1 MLKYSFLFALI
12 AILYL
17 PVFSQEFP
25 RETSFDENWK
35 FFRGRVGG
43 AEKPGFDDTKWCTLN
58 LPHDWSIEDL
68 PNQGAFK
75 LSNGKTQIVS
85 GPFDSE
91 ALGAYNTGYTVGGTG
106 WYRKHF
112 TLPKNLEGKVISIL
126 FDGVYMNADVWINGH
141 HLGNYPY
148 GYTAFGFELSGFL
161 NFGDKENIIAVEVK
175 NEGVNSR
182 WYSGSGIYRHVFL
195 ETKEKV
201 HVTRWGTFI
210 TTENA
215 DSLNAIIDIETTVNN
230 YDTQNADVDLVCSI
244 FNSQLQKVAEQKLS
258 TQLYRHLPSTLT
270 LKLNVANPQL
280 WSPDSPSLYKAECS
294 IVKDGKVIDKTVTTF
309 GIRTFRFDSEKGFIL
324 NGKPL
329 KMKGGAMHANNGP
342 LGAVAND
349 RAEERRVELMK
360 AAGFNAVRCAH
371 NPPSSVF
378 LNACDRLG
386 MLVIDEAFDVWLK
399 GWRDQDYHVY
409 FNDWW
414 KKDIASMVMRDRNHP
429 GIFTWSICNQ
439 VRENLDS
446 TGIALAHQLVDF
458 IHMLDPTRPVSANV
472 AQTGK
477 NWKNCP
483 PKEWKKCDPYISALD
498 ICGYSYQSSQYR
510 TDHERLPNRIM
521 FSSEIDPRNSFDNWM
536 NAMDNDF
543 VLGNFEWTALDFMG
557 EVALGWWGF
566 SKKDHDLYPWTSTY
580 SGDIDLCG
588 FKRPRSYYRDVL
600 FNHGN
605 RLSAFVFTPVPSF
618 EGNGDSPW
626 GWDDVKAS
634 WTWPGYEGKELKV
647 VAYSVYDSVSLYLN
661 DKLIGTNPTSRE
673 TEFKTAWQVPYEF
686 GTLKTIGY
694 SNGIKSAEWELVT
707 AGKPA
712 KIRLTADRAT
722 ITADGQDLSYV
733 TVEIT
738 DKNGVLNPQFNDLIH
753 FSIEGEGT
761 IAAVGNS
768 NPQSVESFR
777 QPYRKAYEG
786 KCLVIVR
793 SKNKAGQIIL
803 HASGKGL
810 ASEKVIIN
818 TKNNISTH

>member
-1 MLKYSFLFALI
+1 
-12 AILYL
+12 
-17 PVFSQEFP
+17 
-25 RETSFDENWK
+25 
-35 FFRGRVGG
+35 
-43 AEKPGFDDTKWCTLN
+43 
-58 LPHDWSIEDL
+58 
-68 PNQGAFK
+68 
-75 LSNGKTQIVS
+75 
-85 GPFDSE
+85 
-91 ALGAYNTGYTVGGTG
+91 
-106 WYRKHF
+106 
-112 TLPKNLEGKVISIL
+112 
-126 FDGVYMNADVWINGH
+126 
-141 HLGNYPY
+141 
-148 GYTAFGFELSGFL
+148 
-161 NFGDKENIIAVEVK
+161 
-175 NEGVNSR
+175 
-182 WYSGSGIYRHVFL
+182 
-195 ETKEKV
+195 
-201 HVTRWGTFI
+201 
-210 TTENA
+210 
-215 DSLNAIIDIETTVNN
+215 
-230 YDTQNADVDLVCSI
+230 
-244 FNSQLQKVAEQKLS
+244 
-258 TQLYRHLPSTLT
+258 
-270 LKLNVANPQL
+270 
-280 WSPDSPSLYKAECS
+280 
-294 IVKDGKVIDKTVTTF
+294 
-309 GIRTFRFDSEKGFIL
+309 
-324 NGKPL
+324 
-329 KMKGGAMHANNGP
+329 
-342 LGAVAND
+342 
-349 RAEERRVELMK
+349 
-360 AAGFNAVRCAH
+360 
-371 NPPSSVF
+371 
-378 LNACDRLG
+378 
-386 MLVIDEAFDVWLK
+386 MLVIDEAFDVWIK
-399 GWRDQDYHVY
+399 GWRDQDYHIY

-458 IHMLDPTRPVSANV
+458 IHTLDPTRPVSANV
-472 AQTGK
+472 AQTGR

-483 PKEWKKCDPYISALD
+483 PEEWKKCDPYISALD

-521 FSSEIDPRNSFDNWM
+521 FSSEIDPRNSFYNWM

-605 RLSAFVFTPVPSF
+605 KLSTFVFTPVPSF

-647 VAYSVYDSVSLYLN
+647 VAYSVCDSVSLYLN
-661 DKLIGTNPTSRE
+661 DKLIGKNPTSRK
-673 TEFKTAWQVPYEF
+673 TEFKTTWQVPYEP

-738 DKNGVLNPQFNDLIH
+738 DKNGHLNPQFNDLIH
-753 FSIEGEGT
+753 FSIEGEGS

-768 NPQSVESFR
+768 NPQSVESFQ

-803 HASGKGL
+803 QATGKGL
-810 ASEKVIIN
+810 TSGRLIIKTN
-818 TKNNISTH
+818 NNILTH